1 MDKQIIK
8 FYATWCGPCKMI
20 KPVVDKLASE
30 TGIPLVE
37 IDIDENPEFAD
48 AYNVQGVPTLVLVE
62 DGEEVARHV
71 GLNTQARISAALGL

>member
-1 MDKQIIK
+1 M
-8 FYATWCGPCKMI
+8 M
-20 KPVVDKLASE
+20 KPIAEKVSAS

-48 AYNVQGVPTLVLVE
+48 SYDVKGVPTLILVE

-71 GLNTQARISAALGL
+71 GLNTQQKITANLGLS